1 MPKDGEILIRIHAT
15 TVTSGDWRVRSLEAP
30 LGFRLIMR
38 LVLPVSKPRQPIPG
52 TELAGVVE
60 AVGNAPFSRCGASLK
75 IPWLTMRTGK
85 KLIAG
90 PAAGKAED
98 LRFLAG
104 LAQKGEYRPVIDRV
118 YPFDQIR
125 EAFGRVETGH
135 KKGNLVITLLSAGSE
150 PS

>member
-1 MPKDGEILIRIHAT
+1 M
-15 TVTSGDWRVRSLEAP
+15 VRAE
-30 LGFRLIMR
+30 
-38 LVLPVSKPRQPIPG
+38 LP
-52 TELAGVVE
+52 EM
-60 AVGNAPFSRCGASLK
+60 LK

-98 LRFLAG
+98 LHFLAG

-125 EAFGRVETGH
+125 GAYGRVETGH